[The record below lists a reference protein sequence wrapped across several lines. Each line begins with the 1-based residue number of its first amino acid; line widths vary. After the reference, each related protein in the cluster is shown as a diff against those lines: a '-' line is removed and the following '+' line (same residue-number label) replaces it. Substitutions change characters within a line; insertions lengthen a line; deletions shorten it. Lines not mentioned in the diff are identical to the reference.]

1 MNGLP
6 VNVSLPSW
14 CCGCPYLDP
23 ETTVVYAENLPYAL
37 NIYCQHTDRCQ
48 QAAQGACQTAY
59 QWISVEERLP
69 DLGEMVL
76 CVMKADGFWFPRFG
90 QYTAVGW
97 RFMLRRGSYVNFDIK
112 DISHWLPILPPYE
125 IEWKDGDM
133 KHGL

>member
-1 MNGLP
+1 
-6 VNVSLPSW
+6 
-14 CCGCPYLDP
+14 
-23 ETTVVYAENLPYAL
+23 
-37 NIYCQHTDRCQ
+37 
-48 QAAQGACQTAY
+48 
-59 QWISVEERLP
+59 
-69 DLGEMVL
+69 MVL